1 MEIENMKRMHLTALI
16 LVFTVLS
23 LGAMAIGA
31 SAMMAAKPTAIA
43 VVDVV
48 KVRNALEEAREV
60 TAEIER
66 ELQKFQ
72 NEDKARIQEI
82 EELRQ
87 DLDLLEAST
96 PAYDEKRQD
105 LLFKMVEA
113 RTWQEVKKAQLNS
126 EHAIQLE
133 RLYMKIVGAARDIGQ
148 LRGFDI
154 VMSAERKIDF
164 TKANAQEI
172 DALVALRKLLWYTEE
187 IDITEQVIQKMNNDF
202 ANNM

>member
-1 MEIENMKRMHLTALI
+1 MKRMHLTALI

-66 ELQKFQ
+66 ALQKFQ

-133 RLYMKIVGAARDIGQ
+133 RLYMKIVSAARDIGQ